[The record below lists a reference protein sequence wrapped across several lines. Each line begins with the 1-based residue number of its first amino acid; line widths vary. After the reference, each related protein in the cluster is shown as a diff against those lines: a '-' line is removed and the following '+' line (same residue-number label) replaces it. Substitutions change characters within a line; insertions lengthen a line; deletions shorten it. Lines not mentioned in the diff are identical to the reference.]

1 MLIQIKHRSQSF
13 AGRPATRISKF
24 IDNLI
29 ITINLKFH
37 GENYG
42 CFKAGST
49 HFLKQSNLFSL
60 SFFFFSLRS
69 DMIDHQF
76 SRYFTIL
83 QSKVT
88 QITQIKVFEFRIN
101 TFHFIWTFYFTA
113 HSCHSWVQPRDCFR
127 RLSNNNNDI
136 YYQGE

>member
-42 CFKAGST
+42 CFKAGSN

-60 SFFFFSLRS
+60 FFFFLTTIHHDRS
-69 DMIDHQF
+69 PIF
-76 SRYFTIL
+76 
-83 QSKVT
+83 
-88 QITQIKVFEFRIN
+88 KVFHN
-101 TFHFIWTFYFTA
+101 P
-113 HSCHSWVQPRDCFR
+113 SK
-127 RLSNNNNDI
+127 
-136 YYQGE
+136 

>member
-13 AGRPATRISKF
+13 AGRPTTRISKF

-29 ITINLKFH
+29 ITINLKSH

-60 SFFFFSLRS
+60 FFSVRS
-69 DMIDHQF
+69 TMIDHQF

-88 QITQIKVFEFRIN
+88 QITQINWFLNFESILVISSER
-101 TFHFIWTFYFTA
+101 FILLPILAILEYNHA
-113 HSCHSWVQPRDCFR
+113 IASDV
-127 RLSNNNNDI
+127 
-136 YYQGE
+136 